1 MSRPAPAER
10 QRLYAA
16 AACAAAWA
24 VGAALLFLPQWRA
37 VEERV
42 FDLLTVATAPGKSQ
56 LPITLVGID
65 EASFTQLGARWPWP
79 RDLHAELTRRLR
91 QAGAAVIAFDV
102 LFAEAARP
110 EEDRAFAEAIAAAGN
125 VVLAADHAYHETA
138 ALRQWLRMDPVP
150 ALTRA
155 GATAGLATM
164 QLSGDAVARLFS
176 QHEDAFWRQTVRA
189 LLRARPGLATEPY
202 VAPGA
207 MIRHLG
213 PAHTFPYVSYYQVL
227 NGDPNLPPD
236 FFADQIVLIGRDVR
250 ASPESGA
257 AQADTFATPFLFAS
271 GLMTSGMEIQ
281 ATMIENAMM
290 GQAILPAGPL
300 RNLLALSLLMLAAWT
315 ALRAWD
321 PLRSGALAL
330 LLGAAAAGAVA
341 WAFRAHHLWFAAA
354 APLAALLLATL
365 AMNAVSFLAERR
377 RAQEIRG
384 AFAMYV
390 SRAVVD
396 EMIADPRRLRLG
408 GERRE
413 LTLLFTDLAGFT
425 ALSERLAPESVA
437 AVINLYLNEMTRIVM
452 DSGGTVDKFIGDAV
466 MAFWGAPLEDPRHAA
481 RAVRA
486 AQDMQAAMAAL
497 QPRFAALGA
506 GPLRLR
512 IGLHSGPA
520 IVGNM
525 GSDRRFDYTALGDTV
540 NLASRLEGANKA
552 YGTGILLTADTA
564 AQLGGE
570 TPLRRVDRVRVK
582 GKGIP
587 VDIFTPCADAAL
599 AQATEAAWA
608 AYAARDW
615 ARAAALWR
623 ELRRRWPGDALCEAY
638 IARIAA
644 FAEAPPEADWDG
656 AFALDKL

>member
-1 MSRPAPAER
+1 
-10 QRLYAA
+10 
-16 AACAAAWA
+16 
-24 VGAALLFLPQWRA
+24 
-37 VEERV
+37 
-42 FDLLTVATAPGKSQ
+42 
-56 LPITLVGID
+56 
-65 EASFTQLGARWPWP
+65 
-79 RDLHAELTRRLR
+79 
-91 QAGAAVIAFDV
+91 
-102 LFAEAARP
+102 
-110 EEDRAFAEAIAAAGN
+110 
-125 VVLAADHAYHETA
+125 
-138 ALRQWLRMDPVP
+138 
-150 ALTRA
+150 
-155 GATAGLATM
+155 
-164 QLSGDAVARLFS
+164 
-176 QHEDAFWRQTVRA
+176 
-189 LLRARPGLATEPY
+189 
-202 VAPGA
+202 
-207 MIRHLG
+207 
-213 PAHTFPYVSYYQVL
+213 
-227 NGDPNLPPD
+227 
-236 FFADQIVLIGRDVR
+236 
-250 ASPESGA
+250 
-257 AQADTFATPFLFAS
+257 
-271 GLMTSGMEIQ
+271 MEIQ

-315 ALRAWD
+315 VLRAWD
-321 PLRSGALAL
+321 PLRSGALAT
-330 LLGAAAAGAVA
+330 LLGAAAAGAAV
-341 WAFRAHHLWFAAA
+341 WAFRAHHLWFAAV

-425 ALSERLAPESVA
+425 ALSERLAPEAVA

-525 GSDRRFDYTALGDTV
+525 GSDRRFDYTALGDAV

-564 AQLGGE
+564 AQLGGDV
-570 TPLRRVDRVRVK
+570 PLRRVDRVRVK

-623 ELRRRWPGDALCEAY
+623 ELGERWPNDPLVPVF
-638 IARIAA
+638 IARLAA
-644 FAEAPPEADWDG
+644 APPQEDWEG